1 MTRLAYPASFAQQRL
16 WFLDQLDPETAAY
29 NLPRAFRIT
38 GPLDVDILKQAFQMV
53 VGRHSSLRTVFD
65 SVDGEARQIVLS
77 DVEVEIPVIDLAGI
91 PTAERESEAL
101 RIASEEGKKP
111 FDLSEGPL
119 LRPMLVRL
127 DPEKHFLVLVI
138 HHIITDGWSIALL
151 FREVTK
157 IYAALTKNET
167 PVLPELTLQYAEYAQ
182 WQREYMSGELL
193 KGEIEHWKHKL
204 AGAQTLLDLPTDHPR
219 PSSYSWHGATEEI
232 SLDGSILAKLKGLA
246 QAESSTL
253 FMLTMA
259 AFQALLWRYTNQE
272 SILIGTPIAG
282 RSEIEIENMI
292 GLFVNTLVFRADFT
306 HGLSFRELVRQTRS
320 FALESYNHQDVPF
333 EKLVEELIPQRSLE
347 THPLFQVMFTFQN
360 IPKQVFEIPGL
371 RIKEMGFE
379 AGIAKFD
386 LSAEVWENDEF
397 HCQIEYNTELFEQ
410 STIRRMLAHFE
421 TLLSTVV
428 ENPDLTVAQIPIMST
443 EERQQVLVD
452 WNQTAADYPRDLPLH
467 RAFEEQV
474 EARPGATALLFE
486 GKKWSY
492 REVND
497 RANRLARR
505 LIESGVG
512 PGSLVGIFLE
522 RSAEMVI
529 ALLGVLKA
537 GAAYVPLDPAYPLER
552 LKFLI
557 EDAALSSIVTHSSI
571 AGGLPANAQS
581 TNAPNMNAPNIV
593 VLDSE
598 DDGFSDDAPSN
609 PQVSLSSDQRAYVIY
624 TSGSTGVPKGV
635 EGTHRASMNRFS
647 WMWKAYPF
655 KTGEVCCQK
664 TNLGFVDSIWEI
676 FGPLLAGIP
685 NVIIPQEAVRDPEEM
700 LKILARERVT
710 RIVLVPSLLR
720 TLLDHARDLQTRVPD
735 LRLWSCSGEILPAD
749 LAKRFREAFPEAT
762 LLNIYGSSEVAADV
776 TCHHISERD
785 LASSVAIGRPIS
797 NTQVYLV
804 DENGEPAP
812 IGIRGQIFVGGDN
825 LARGYLNRPALTA
838 ERFVANWLTP
848 QLSPRLYRTG
858 DLGRFRT
865 NGEIEYLGR
874 VDNQVKLRGLRIEL
888 GEIESVL
895 AAHDDVAEAVV
906 MVSGEGEQ
914 QKLAA
919 YLVMTNEAAASA
931 GELRR
936 YLRTKL
942 PEHMVPASYWRV
954 EALPLLPSGK
964 VNRSAL
970 AGYGKPLVDREEL
983 TAPRNEIE
991 AKLAEIWQE
1000 LLQVEQVGIEQNFF
1014 ELGGHSLLV
1023 LQVTAR
1029 IRRIF
1034 EVELAVRS
1042 VFEAPTIAGLALEV
1056 EKAQAM
1062 GLKARSPILQRRPR
1076 NQAASREALLA
1087 QLDTLSSSELQS
1099 LLQRVLDGKQP
1110 A

>member
-29 NLPRAFRIT
+29 NLPRAFRIA

-53 VGRHSSLRTVFD
+53 VRRHSSLRTIFD
-65 SVDGEARQIVLS
+65 SVDGEARQIILS

-91 PTAERESEAL
+91 PAPEREAEAL

-111 FDLSEGPL
+111 FDLSEAPL
-119 LRPMLVRL
+119 LRPTLVRL

-138 HHIITDGWSIALL
+138 HHIVTDGWSIALL
-151 FREVTK
+151 FREVTM

-182 WQREYMSGELL
+182 WQREYMSGDLL
-193 KGEIEHWKHKL
+193 KGEIEHWKRKL
-204 AGAQTLLDLPTDHPR
+204 GGAQTLLDLPTDHPR
-219 PSSYSWHGATEEI
+219 PNSYSWHGATEEI
-232 SLDGSILAKLKGLA
+232 SLDSSILAKLKALA

-292 GLFVNTLVFRADFT
+292 GLFVNTLVFRADFARN
-306 HGLSFRELVRQTRS
+306 LRFRELVRQTRS
-320 FALESYNHQDVPF
+320 FALEAYNHQDVPF

-371 RIKEMGFE
+371 KIKEMGFE

-386 LSAEVWENDEF
+386 LSVEVWENDEF
-397 HCQIEYNTELFEQ
+397 HCQIEYNTDLFEQ
-410 STIRRMLAHFE
+410 STICRMLGHFE
-421 TLLSTVV
+421 KLLSTVV
-428 ENPDLTVAQIPIMST
+428 ENPDLAVAQIPIMST
-443 EERQQVLVD
+443 KERQQVLVD
-452 WNQTAADYPRDLPLH
+452 WNQTAADYPRNLPLH
-467 RAFEEQV
+467 RAFEGQV
-474 EARPGATALLFE
+474 NAHPGATAFLFD

-497 RANRLARR
+497 QANRLARR
-505 LIESGVG
+505 LVKSGVG
-512 PGSLVGIFLE
+512 AGSLVGIFLE

-537 GAAYVPLDPAYPLER
+537 GAAYVPLDPAYPRER

-557 EDAALSSIVTHSSI
+557 EDASLSGIVTHSSI
-571 AGGLPANAQS
+571 KEDLPDNAH
-581 TNAPNMNAPNIV
+581 NIV
-593 VLDSE
+593 ALDTE
-598 DDGFSDDAPSN
+598 DDGFSDDASGD
-609 PQVSLSSDQRAYVIY
+609 PQVPVSSDQRAYVIY

-655 KTGEVCCQK
+655 KSGEVCCQK

-685 NVIIPQEAVRDPEEM
+685 NVIIPQEAVRDPEEI
-700 LKILARERVT
+700 LKVLARERVT

-720 TLLDHARDLQTRVPD
+720 TLLDHDRDLQTRVPD

-776 TCHHISERD
+776 TCHHVSERD

-797 NTQVYLV
+797 NTQVYLA
-804 DENGEPAP
+804 DEYGEPAP

-825 LARGYLNRPALTA
+825 LARGYLNRPELTA
-838 ERFVANWLTP
+838 ERFVTNWLAP
-848 QLSPRLYRTG
+848 ELSPRLYRTG
-858 DLGRFRT
+858 DLGRFRS

-895 AAHDDVAEAVV
+895 TAHDDVAEAIVI
-906 MVSGEGEQ
+906 VSGEGEQ

-919 YLVMTNEAAASA
+919 YLVMKSEAAASA

-936 YLRTKL
+936 YLRSKL
-942 PEHMVPASYWRV
+942 PEHMVPANYWHV

-970 AGYGKPLVDREEL
+970 TGYGKPLVDREEL

-991 AKLAEIWQE
+991 TKLAEIWQE
-1000 LLQVEQVGIEQNFF
+1000 LLQVEQIGIEQNFF

-1056 EKAQAM
+1056 QKAQAM

-1076 NQAASREALLA
+1076 HQAASREALLA

>member
-397 HCQIEYNTELFEQ
+397 HCQIEYNTDLFEQ

-571 AGGLPANAQS
+571 
-581 TNAPNMNAPNIV
+581 
-593 VLDSE
+593 E
-598 DDGFSDDAPSN
+598 
-609 PQVSLSSDQRAYVIY
+609 
-624 TSGSTGVPKGV
+624 
-635 EGTHRASMNRFS
+635 
-647 WMWKAYPF
+647 
-655 KTGEVCCQK
+655 
-664 TNLGFVDSIWEI
+664 
-676 FGPLLAGIP
+676 
-685 NVIIPQEAVRDPEEM
+685 
-700 LKILARERVT
+700 
-710 RIVLVPSLLR
+710 
-720 TLLDHARDLQTRVPD
+720 
-735 LRLWSCSGEILPAD
+735 
-749 LAKRFREAFPEAT
+749 
-762 LLNIYGSSEVAADV
+762 
-776 TCHHISERD
+776 
-785 LASSVAIGRPIS
+785 
-797 NTQVYLV
+797 
-804 DENGEPAP
+804 
-812 IGIRGQIFVGGDN
+812 
-825 LARGYLNRPALTA
+825 
-838 ERFVANWLTP
+838 
-848 QLSPRLYRTG
+848 
-858 DLGRFRT
+858 
-865 NGEIEYLGR
+865 
-874 VDNQVKLRGLRIEL
+874 
-888 GEIESVL
+888 
-895 AAHDDVAEAVV
+895 
-906 MVSGEGEQ
+906 
-914 QKLAA
+914 
-919 YLVMTNEAAASA
+919 
-931 GELRR
+931 
-936 YLRTKL
+936 
-942 PEHMVPASYWRV
+942 
-954 EALPLLPSGK
+954 
-964 VNRSAL
+964 
-970 AGYGKPLVDREEL
+970 
-983 TAPRNEIE
+983 
-991 AKLAEIWQE
+991 
-1000 LLQVEQVGIEQNFF
+1000 
-1014 ELGGHSLLV
+1014 
-1023 LQVTAR
+1023 
-1029 IRRIF
+1029 
-1034 EVELAVRS
+1034 
-1042 VFEAPTIAGLALEV
+1042 
-1056 EKAQAM
+1056 
-1062 GLKARSPILQRRPR
+1062 
-1076 NQAASREALLA
+1076 
-1087 QLDTLSSSELQS
+1087 
-1099 LLQRVLDGKQP
+1099 
-1110 A
+1110 

>member
-38 GPLDVDILKQAFQMV
+38 GPLDVGVLHQAFQTV
-53 VGRHSSLRTVFD
+53 VKRHSSLRTVFD
-65 SVDGEARQIVLS
+65 SVEGEARQIVLS
-77 DVEVEIPVIDLAGI
+77 DVEVEIPVVDLAGI
-91 PTAERESEAL
+91 PPQERESEAL

-119 LRPMLVRL
+119 LRPLLLRL
-127 DPEKHFLVLVI
+127 DQETHFLVLII

-157 IYAALTKNET
+157 CYAALTKNET
-167 PVLPELTLQYAEYAQ
+167 PALPELTLQYAEYAQ
-182 WQREYMSGELL
+182 WQREYMSGDLL
-193 KGEIEHWKHKL
+193 KGEIEHWKYRL

-219 PSSYSWHGATEEI
+219 PSSYSWHGASEEV
-232 SLDGSILAKLKGLA
+232 SLNSSILAKLKALA
-246 QAESSTL
+246 QAESCTL

-272 SILIGTPIAG
+272 SILVGTPIAG

-306 HGLSFRELVRQTRS
+306 HNLSFRELIRQVRS
-320 FALESYNHQDVPF
+320 FALEAYNHQDVPF

-371 RIKEMGFE
+371 KIKEMGFE

-397 HCQIEYNTELFEQ
+397 HCQFEYNTDLFEQ

-421 TLLSTVV
+421 KLLSAVV
-428 ENPDLTVAQIPIMST
+428 DNPDLTVAQIPIMSAA
-443 EERQQVLVD
+443 ERQQVLID
-452 WNQTAADYPRDLPLH
+452 WNRTVADYSRDLPLH
-467 RAFEEQV
+467 RAFEKLV
-474 EARPGATALLFE
+474 NIRPGATALLFA

-497 RANRLARR
+497 EANRLAHR
-505 LIESGVG
+505 LIEAGVG
-512 PGSLVGIFLE
+512 SGSLVGIFLE
-522 RSAEMVI
+522 RSAEMVV

-537 GAAYVPLDPAYPLER
+537 GAAYVPLDAGNPPER

-571 AGGLPANAQS
+571 QAELPSNAQ
-581 TNAPNMNAPNIV
+581 NV
-593 VLDSE
+593 LVLDTV
-598 DDGFSDDAPSN
+598 DDDINDEASSN
-609 PQVSLSSDQRAYVIY
+609 PLVSVSSDQRAYVIY

-655 KTGEVCCQK
+655 KSDEVCCQK

-676 FGPLLAGIP
+676 FGPLLAGVP

-700 LKILARERVT
+700 LQVLARERVT

-720 TLLDHARDLQTRVPD
+720 TLLDHARDLQARVPD
-735 LRLWSCSGEILPAD
+735 LKLWSCSGEILPAD

-762 LLNIYGSSEVAADV
+762 LLNIYGASEVAADV
-776 TCHHISERD
+776 TCHQVSESD
-785 LASSVAIGRPIS
+785 IASSVAIGRPIS

-804 DENGEPAP
+804 DEYGEPAP

-825 LARGYLNRPALTA
+825 LAQGYLNRPELTA
-838 ERFVANWLTP
+838 ERFVANWLAP

-858 DLGRFRT
+858 DLGRFRG

-874 VDNQVKLRGLRIEL
+874 VDNQVKLRGMRIEL

-906 MVSGEGEQ
+906 MVNGEGEQ
-914 QKLAA
+914 QKLSAH
-919 YLVMTNEAAASA
+919 LVMKNHSEPSA

-942 PEHMVPASYWRV
+942 PEHMVPAGYWRV

-964 VNRSAL
+964 VNRPAL
-970 AGYGKPLVDREEL
+970 AGCGEPLVDRQEL
-983 TAPRNEIE
+983 TAPRNEAE

-1056 EKAQAM
+1056 QKAQAM
-1062 GLKARSPILQRRPR
+1062 GLKARSPILQRRQR
-1076 NQAASREALLA
+1076 NQVASREALLA
-1087 QLDTLSSSELQS
+1087 QLDNLSSAELQS

>member
-38 GPLDVDILKQAFQMV
+38 GPLNTEILTQAFQMV
-53 VGRHSSLRTVFD
+53 VERHSCLRTVFD
-65 SVDGEARQIVLS
+65 SVEGEARQIVLS
-77 DVEVEIPVIDLAGI
+77 EFEVKIPVVDLTGI
-91 PTAERESEAL
+91 PLQERESEAL

-119 LRPMLVRL
+119 LRPLLVRL
-127 DPEKHFLVLVI
+127 NPEKHFLVLVI
-138 HHIITDGWSIALL
+138 HHIVTDGWSIALL

-157 IYAALTKNET
+157 IYAALVKNET
-167 PVLPELTLQYAEYAQ
+167 PELPALTLQYAEYAQ
-182 WQREYMSGELL
+182 WQREYMSGDLL
-193 KGEIEHWKHKL
+193 KSEIEHWKHKL
-204 AGAQTLLDLPTDHPR
+204 AGAQTLLDLPTDHGR
-219 PSSYSWHGATEEI
+219 PSNHSWHGATEEI
-232 SLDGSILAKLKGLA
+232 SLDSSILAKLKALA

-306 HGLSFRELVRQTRS
+306 HSLSFRELVQQTRS
-320 FALESYNHQDVPF
+320 FALEAYNHQDVPF

-371 RIKEMGFE
+371 KIKEMAFE

-386 LSAEVWENDEF
+386 LSVEVWENSEF
-397 HCQIEYNTELFEQ
+397 HCQFEYNTDLFEQ

-421 TLLSTVV
+421 KLLSAVV
-428 ENPDLTVAQIPIMST
+428 ENPDLAVARIPIMSS
-443 EERQQVLVD
+443 EERQKVLVD
-452 WNQTAADYPRDLPLH
+452 WNRTGADYPRDLLLH
-467 RAFEEQV
+467 RAFEHQV
-474 EARPGATALLFE
+474 LASPDATALLFA
-486 GKKWSY
+486 GKTWSY
-492 REVND
+492 RQIND
-497 RANRLARR
+497 QANRLSHR

-512 PGSLVGIFLE
+512 AGSLVGIFLE
-522 RSAEMVI
+522 RSPEMVI

-537 GAAYVPLDPAYPLER
+537 GGAYVPLDPAYPIER

-571 AGGLPANAQS
+571 KTELPSNAQ
-581 TNAPNMNAPNIV
+581 NVV
-593 VLDSE
+593 VLDTSN
-598 DDGFSDDAPSN
+598 DDLSNHDLNDDLSDEAGSN
-609 PQVSLSSDQRAYVIY
+609 PAVSVSSDQRAYVIY

-635 EGTHRASMNRFS
+635 EGTHRASLNRFS
-647 WMWKAYPF
+647 WMWRTYPF

-676 FGPLLAGIP
+676 FGPLLAGVP

-700 LKILARERVT
+700 LEVLARERVT

-720 TLLDHARDLQTRVPD
+720 TLLDHEPNLQTRVPD

-749 LAKRFREAFPEAT
+749 LAKRFHEAFPEAT

-776 TCHHISERD
+776 TCHQYSGREIT
-785 LASSVAIGRPIS
+785 SSVAIGRPIS

-804 DENGEPAP
+804 DECGEPAA

-825 LARGYLNRPALTA
+825 LARGYLNRPELTA
-838 ERFVANWLTP
+838 ERFVANWLAP
-848 QLSPRLYRTG
+848 DLSPRLYRTG
-858 DLGRFRT
+858 DLGRYRGD
-865 NGEIEYLGR
+865 GEIEYLGR

-895 AAHDDVAEAVV
+895 VAHEEVREAVV
-906 MVSGEGEQ
+906 IVSGEGEQ

-919 YLVMTNEAAASA
+919 YLVMKHDAAPSA

-942 PEHMVPASYWRV
+942 PEHMVPSSFWRV

-964 VNRSAL
+964 VNRTAL
-970 AGYGKPLVDREEL
+970 AGHGKPLVDREEL
-983 TAPRNEIE
+983 TAPRDEME
-991 AKLAEIWQE
+991 SKLAEIWQE

-1056 EKAQAM
+1056 QKAQAL

-1076 NQAASREALLA
+1076 NQVASREALLA

-1110 A
+1110 V

>member
-53 VGRHSSLRTVFD
+53 VRRHSSLRTIFD
-65 SVDGEARQIVLS
+65 SVDGEARQIILS

-91 PTAERESEAL
+91 PAPEREAEAL

-138 HHIITDGWSIALL
+138 HHIVTDGWSIALL
-151 FREVTK
+151 FREVTM
-157 IYAALTKNET
+157 IYAALTKNEK
-167 PVLPELTLQYAEYAQ
+167 PKLPELTLQYAEYAQ
-182 WQREYMSGELL
+182 WQREYMSGDLL
-193 KGEIEHWKHKL
+193 KGEIEHWKRKL
-204 AGAQTLLDLPTDHPR
+204 GGAQTVLDLPTDHPR

-232 SLDGSILAKLKGLA
+232 SLNGSILAKLKALA

-306 HGLSFRELVRQTRS
+306 RNLRFRELVQQTRS
-320 FALESYNHQDVPF
+320 FALEAYNHQDVPF

-347 THPLFQVMFTFQN
+347 IHPLFQVMFTFQN

-371 RIKEMGFE
+371 KIKEMGFE

-386 LSAEVWENDEF
+386 LSVEVWENEEF
-397 HCQIEYNTELFEQ
+397 HCQIEYNTDLFEQ
-410 STIRRMLAHFE
+410 STICRMLGHFE
-421 TLLSTVV
+421 KLLSTVV
-428 ENPDLTVAQIPIMST
+428 ENPDLAVAQIPIMSAK
-443 EERQQVLVD
+443 ERQQVLVD
-452 WNQTAADYPRDLPLH
+452 WNQTTADYARDLPLH
-467 RAFEEQV
+467 RAFEDQV
-474 EARPGATALLFE
+474 DAHPDATALLFD

-497 RANRLARR
+497 QANRLARR
-505 LIESGVG
+505 LVKSGVG
-512 PGSLVGIFLE
+512 SGSLVGIFLE

-529 ALLGVLKA
+529 ALLGVLKT
-537 GAAYVPLDPAYPLER
+537 GAAYVPLDPAYPRER

-557 EDAALSSIVTHSSI
+557 EDAALSGIVTDSSI
-571 AGGLPANAQS
+571 EEDLPDNAQ
-581 TNAPNMNAPNIV
+581 NIV
-593 VLDSE
+593 LIDTE
-598 DDGFSDDAPSN
+598 DRGFTDDAPGN
-609 PQVSLSSDQRAYVIY
+609 PQVPVSSDQRAYVIY

-655 KTGEVCCQK
+655 RSGEVCCQK

-700 LKILARERVT
+700 LKVLARERVT

-720 TLLDHARDLQTRVPD
+720 TLLDHAQDLQMRVPD
-735 LRLWSCSGEILPAD
+735 LRLWSCSGEVLPAD

-776 TCHHISERD
+776 TCHHVSERD

-797 NTQVYLV
+797 NTQVYLA
-804 DENGEPAP
+804 DEYGEAAP

-825 LARGYLNRPALTA
+825 LARGYLNRPELTA
-838 ERFVANWLTP
+838 ERFVTNWLAP
-848 QLSPRLYRTG
+848 ELSPRLYRTG
-858 DLGRFRT
+858 DLGRFRS

-895 AAHDDVAEAVV
+895 TAHDDVAEAVV
-906 MVSGEGEQ
+906 IVSGEGEQ

-919 YLVMTNEAAASA
+919 YLVMKDEAAASA

-936 YLRTKL
+936 YLRSKL
-942 PEHMVPASYWRV
+942 PEHMVPANYWRV

-991 AKLAEIWQE
+991 TKLAEIWQE

-1042 VFEAPTIAGLALEV
+1042 VFEAPTISGLALEV
-1056 EKAQAM
+1056 QKAEAM

>member
-38 GPLDVDILKQAFQMV
+38 GPLNSDVLTRAFQMV
-53 VGRHSSLRTVFD
+53 VKRHSSLRTVFD
-65 SVDGEARQIVLS
+65 SVEGEARQIVLS
-77 DVEVEIPVIDLAGI
+77 DVEVEIPVIDVAGI
-91 PTAERESEAL
+91 PAAERESEAL

-119 LRPMLVRL
+119 LRPVLVRL
-127 DPEKHFLVLVI
+127 DQETHFLVLVI
-138 HHIITDGWSIALL
+138 HHIVTDGWSIALL

-157 IYAALTKNET
+157 IYAALTKNE
-167 PVLPELTLQYAEYAQ
+167 PPELPELTLQYAEYAQ
-182 WQREYMSGELL
+182 WQREYMSGDLL
-193 KGEIEHWKHKL
+193 TQEIKHWKRKL

-232 SLDGSILAKLKGLA
+232 SLNGTILAKLKALA

-282 RSEIEIENMI
+282 RTEIEIENMI

-306 HGLSFRELVRQTRS
+306 HNLSFRELVRQTRS
-320 FALESYNHQDVPF
+320 FALEAYNHQDVPF

-371 RIKEMGFE
+371 KIKEMGFE

-386 LSAEVWENDEF
+386 LSVEVWENSEF
-397 HCQIEYNTELFEQ
+397 HCQFEYNTDLFEQ
-410 STIRRMLAHFE
+410 STIHRMLAHFDK
-421 TLLSTVV
+421 LLSAVV
-428 ENPDLTVAQIPIMST
+428 ENPDLTVAQIPIMSA

-452 WNQTAADYPRDLPLH
+452 WNRTAADYPRDLPLH
-467 RAFEEQV
+467 RAFENQV
-474 EARPGATALLFE
+474 NASPAATALLFA
-486 GKKWSY
+486 GKKWIY
-492 REVND
+492 REVNNH
-497 RANRLARR
+497 ANRIAHR
-505 LIESGVG
+505 LIESGVR
-512 PGSLVGIFLE
+512 PGSLVGVSLE
-522 RSAEMVI
+522 RSPEMVI
-529 ALLGVLKA
+529 ALLAVLKA
-537 GAAYVPLDPAYPLER
+537 GAAYVPLDPGYPLER

-557 EDAALSSIVTHSSI
+557 EDAALSSIVSSPSI
-571 AGGLPANAQS
+571 KDQLPSNAQ
-581 TNAPNMNAPNIV
+581 NIV
-593 VLDSE
+593 ALDS
-598 DDGFSDDAPSN
+598 DGASLGEPLNN
-609 PQVSLSSDQRAYVIY
+609 PLVSVSSDQRAYVIY

-635 EGTHRASMNRFS
+635 EGTHVASMNRFS

-655 KTGEVCCQK
+655 KAGEVCCQK

-676 FGPLLAGIP
+676 FGPLLAGVP
-685 NVIIPQEAVRDPEEM
+685 NVIIPQAAVRDPEEM
-700 LKILARERVT
+700 LQILARERVT

-720 TLLDHARDLQTRVPD
+720 TLLDHARNLQTRVPE
-735 LRLWSCSGEILPAD
+735 LKLWSCSGEILPAD
-749 LAKRFREAFPEAT
+749 LAKRFRDAFPEAT

-776 TCHHISERD
+776 TCHQVSERD
-785 LASSVAIGRPIS
+785 IASSVAIGRPIS
-797 NTQVYLV
+797 NTQIYLV
-804 DENGEPAP
+804 DESGEPAP

-825 LARGYLNRPALTA
+825 LARGYLNRPELTA
-838 ERFVANWLTP
+838 ERFVANSLAP
-848 QLSPRLYRTG
+848 ERSSRLYRTG
-858 DLGRFRT
+858 DLGRFRS

-895 AAHDDVAEAVV
+895 AAHEGVAEAVV
-906 MVSGEGEQ
+906 IVSGEGEQ

-919 YLVMTNEAAASA
+919 YLVIKDEAAPSA

-954 EALPLLPSGK
+954 DALPLLPSGK
-964 VNRSAL
+964 VNRAAL
-970 AGYGKPLVDREEL
+970 SGCGKALVDREEL

-1056 EKAQAM
+1056 QKAQAM
-1062 GLKARSPILQRRPR
+1062 GLKARSPILQRHPR
-1076 NQAASREALLA
+1076 NQVASREALLA
-1087 QLDTLSSSELQS
+1087 QLDNLSSAELQS

>member
-1 MTRLAYPASFAQQRL
+1 MTRLAYPTSFAQQRL
-16 WFLDQLDPETAAY
+16 WFLEQLDPETAAY

-38 GPLDVDILKQAFQMV
+38 GPLDVAVLKQAFQTV
-53 VGRHSSLRTVFD
+53 VKRHSSLRTIFD
-65 SVDGEARQIVLS
+65 SVEGEARQIVLS
-77 DVEVEIPVIDLAGI
+77 DVEVEIPVIDLTEI
-91 PTAERESEAL
+91 LPHERESEAL

-111 FDLSEGPL
+111 FDLSTGPL
-119 LRPMLVRL
+119 LRPLLLRL
-127 DPEKHFLVLVI
+127 DQETHFLVLVI
-138 HHIITDGWSIALL
+138 HHIVIDGWSIALL
-151 FREVTK
+151 FRDVTK
-157 IYAALTKNET
+157 IYAALMKNET
-167 PVLPELTLQYAEYAQ
+167 PELPPLTLQYAEYAQ
-182 WQREYMSGELL
+182 WQREYMSGDLL
-193 KGEIEHWKHKL
+193 NREIEHWKHRL
-204 AGAQTLLDLPTDHPR
+204 AGAETLLDLPTDHPR
-219 PSSYSWHGATEEI
+219 PSSHSWHGATEEI
-232 SLDGSILAKLKGLA
+232 SLDSSILVKLKTLA

-306 HGLSFRELVRQTRS
+306 NNLSFRELVRQARS
-320 FALESYNHQDVPF
+320 FALEAYNHQDVPF
-333 EKLVEELIPQRSLE
+333 EKLVEELIPQRSLV

-371 RIKEMGFE
+371 KIKEMAFE

-386 LSAEVWENDEF
+386 LSVEVWEDSEL
-397 HCQIEYNTELFEQ
+397 HCQFEYNADLFEQ

-421 TLLSTVV
+421 KLLSGVV
-428 ENPDLTVAQIPIMST
+428 ENPDLNVARVPIMSSG
-443 EERQQVLVD
+443 ERQQVLVD

-467 RAFEEQV
+467 QGFEKQV
-474 EARPGATALLFE
+474 HASPRVTALLFA

-492 REVND
+492 REVNEQ
-497 RANRLARR
+497 ANRLAHR
-505 LIESGVG
+505 LLESGVR
-512 PGSLVGIFLE
+512 PGSLVGVFLE

-552 LKFLI
+552 LRFLI
-557 EDAALSSIVTHSSI
+557 EDAALSSVVTHSSI
-571 AGGLPANAQS
+571 KGELPANAQ
-581 TNAPNMNAPNIV
+581 NIV
-593 VLDSE
+593 VLDTE
-598 DDGFSDDAPSN
+598 NGLNDEATND
-609 PQVSLSSDQRAYVIY
+609 PQVSVSSDQRAYVIY

-647 WMWKAYPF
+647 WMWNAYPF
-655 KTGEVCCQK
+655 KTAEVCCQK

-676 FGPLLAGIP
+676 FGPLLAGVP
-685 NVIIPQEAVRDPEEM
+685 NVIIPQDAVRDPEEM
-700 LKILARERVT
+700 LQVLARERVT

-720 TLLDHARDLQTRVPD
+720 TLLDHEPNLQIRVPD

-749 LAKRFREAFPEAT
+749 LAKRFHEAFPEAT

-776 TCHHISERD
+776 TCHQYSGRD

-797 NTQVYLV
+797 NTQIYLV
-804 DENGEPAP
+804 DECGEPAP
-812 IGIRGQIFVGGDN
+812 IGIRGEIFAGGDN
-825 LARGYLNRPALTA
+825 LARGYLNRPELTA
-838 ERFVANWLTP
+838 ERFVANWLAP
-848 QLSPRLYRTG
+848 DLSPRLYRTG
-858 DLGRFRT
+858 DLGRYRS

-895 AAHDDVAEAVV
+895 VAHEEVAEAVV
-906 MVSGEGEQ
+906 IVSGEGEQ

-919 YLVMTNEAAASA
+919 YLVSNEAVPGT

-936 YLRTKL
+936 YLRSKL

-964 VNRSAL
+964 VNRTAL
-970 AGYGKPLVDREEL
+970 PGCGIPLIDREEL
-983 TAPRNEIE
+983 TAPRDEME

-1056 EKAQAM
+1056 QKAQAL
-1062 GLKARSPILQRRPR
+1062 GLKARAPILQRRQR
-1076 NQAASREALLA
+1076 NPVASREALLA
-1087 QLDTLSSSELQS
+1087 QLDNLSPAELQS

>member
-53 VGRHSSLRTVFD
+53 VRRHSSLRTIFD
-65 SVDGEARQIVLS
+65 SVDGEARQIILS

-91 PTAERESEAL
+91 PAPEREAEAL

-138 HHIITDGWSIALL
+138 HHIVTDGWSIALL
-151 FREVTK
+151 FREVTM
-157 IYAALTKNET
+157 IYAALTKNEK
-167 PVLPELTLQYAEYAQ
+167 PRLPELTLQYAEYAQ
-182 WQREYMSGELL
+182 WQREYMSGDLL
-193 KGEIEHWKHKL
+193 KGEIEHWKRKL
-204 AGAQTLLDLPTDHPR
+204 GGAQTVLDLPTDHPR
-219 PSSYSWHGATEEI
+219 PSNYSWHGATEEI
-232 SLDGSILAKLKGLA
+232 SLDASILAKLKALA

-306 HGLSFRELVRQTRS
+306 RNLRFRELIQQTRS
-320 FALESYNHQDVPF
+320 FALDAYNHQDVPF

-347 THPLFQVMFTFQN
+347 IHPLFQVMFTFQN

-371 RIKEMGFE
+371 KIKEMGFE

-386 LSAEVWENDEF
+386 LSVEVWENEEF
-397 HCQIEYNTELFEQ
+397 HCQIEYNTDLFEQ
-410 STIRRMLAHFE
+410 STICRMLGHFE
-421 TLLSTVV
+421 RLLSTVV
-428 ENPDLTVAQIPIMST
+428 ENPDLAVAQIPIMSAK
-443 EERQQVLVD
+443 ERQQVLVD
-452 WNQTAADYPRDLPLH
+452 WNRTAADYARDLPLH
-467 RAFEEQV
+467 RAFEGQV
-474 EARPGATALLFE
+474 DAHPDATALLFD

-497 RANRLARR
+497 QANRLARR
-505 LIESGVG
+505 LVKSGVG
-512 PGSLVGIFLE
+512 SGSLVGIFLE

-529 ALLGVLKA
+529 ALLGVLKT
-537 GAAYVPLDPAYPLER
+537 GAAYVPLDPAYPRER

-557 EDAALSSIVTHSSI
+557 EDAALSGIVTDSSI
-571 AGGLPANAQS
+571 KEGLPDNAQ
-581 TNAPNMNAPNIV
+581 NIV
-593 VLDSE
+593 LIDTE
-598 DDGFSDDAPSN
+598 DRGFTDEASGN
-609 PQVSLSSDQRAYVIY
+609 PQVPVSSDQRAYVIY

-655 KTGEVCCQK
+655 RSGEVCCQK

-720 TLLDHARDLQTRVPD
+720 TLLDHSQDLQMRVPD
-735 LRLWSCSGEILPAD
+735 LRLWSCSGEVLPAD

-776 TCHHISERD
+776 TCHHVSERD

-797 NTQVYLV
+797 NTQVYLA
-804 DENGEPAP
+804 DEYGEPAP

-825 LARGYLNRPALTA
+825 LSRGYLNRPELTA
-838 ERFVANWLTP
+838 ERFVTNWLAP
-848 QLSPRLYRTG
+848 ELSPRLYRTG
-858 DLGRFRT
+858 DLGRFRS

-895 AAHDDVAEAVV
+895 TAHDDVAEAVV
-906 MVSGEGEQ
+906 IVSGEGEQ

-919 YLVMTNEAAASA
+919 YLVMKDEAAASA

-936 YLRTKL
+936 YLRSKL
-942 PEHMVPASYWRV
+942 PEHMVPANYWRV

-991 AKLAEIWQE
+991 TKLAEIWQE

-1042 VFEAPTIAGLALEV
+1042 VFEAPTISGLALEV
-1056 EKAQAM
+1056 QKAEAM